1 MHKRNP
7 LGLLPRPF
15 PVKIPVPGRSP
26 NGMVLAPPMARQGS
40 AAVVDRSFQTTHPNN
55 PFTRIGLKPVAAG
68 PEKERGMQRNSWSVF
83 LAVVV
88 ALAVLPSHVWA
99 QEKVIKIGAIYPM
112 TGRAGLYG
120 MDSVAAMEMAMEEIN
135 AKGGVAGY
143 KLDALSTD
151 SKVKPDYSVRIAK
164 RYIEEDKVHFL
175 FGVVSSGVG
184 LAVTEVSK
192 QYKKIFIGTDHA
204 ATELTVDN
212 FQPYYFRVSN
222 NTFQS
227 MAAGAIYLK
236 ELQAQKPWKRIAYIG
251 PDYAYGHS
259 QWNELR
265 YCLDRL
271 GVQYEVAGEH
281 WPKLAQPDYTP
292 FITTIMKDKP
302 DILVSG
308 FWGGDTVAFIKQA
321 IPYGLLKNVL
331 YFHPDAG
338 GNYELMS
345 SMGDELPDGLVLS
358 ARHHNNWPDT
368 ELNRKFVGDF
378 FKRTGRYPSYAAEGA
393 YAGVYAIA
401 YAVEKVGN
409 PDDADALVK
418 ALEGMKL
425 KLPEDPEGFTSYM
438 DPDTHQIVQ
447 MQAIGV
453 TMPNADFPPAKK
465 MLGNW
470 KIYKAEDLLPPKE
483 YIEMKRKK

>member
-1 MHKRNP
+1 MNKSTWKV
-7 LGLLPRPF
+7 LL
-15 PVKIPVPGRSP
+15 VVILAV
-26 NGMVLAPPMARQGS
+26 MVLPFS
-40 AAVVDRSFQTTHPNN
+40 AF
-55 PFTRIGLKPVAAG
+55 
-68 PEKERGMQRNSWSVF
+68 
-83 LAVVV
+83 
-88 ALAVLPSHVWA
+88 A
-99 QEKVIKIGAIYPM
+99 QDKVIKIGAIYPM

-120 MDSVAAMEMAMEEIN
+120 LDSVAAMEMAIEEIN

-143 KLDALSTD
+143 KLDVLSTD

-184 LAVTEVSK
+184 LAVTEISK

-227 MAAGAIYLK
+227 MAAGALYLK
-236 ELQAQKPWKRIAYIG
+236 ELQSQKPWKRIAYIG

-265 YCLDRL
+265 YNLDRL
-271 GVQYEVAGEH
+271 GVKYELAGEH
-281 WPKLAQPDYTP
+281 WPKLAQPDYTA

-302 DILVSG
+302 DILVAG

-321 IPYGLLKNVL
+321 MPFGLFDKLL

-345 SMGDELPDGLVLS
+345 AMGDELPNGLVLG
-358 ARHHNNWPDT
+358 ARHYNNWPDT
-368 ELNRKFVGDF
+368 EANKKFVSDF
-378 FKRTGRYPSYAAEGA
+378 HKRTGRYPSYAAEGA

-401 YAVEKVGN
+401 HAVQKVGN
-409 PDDADALVK
+409 PDDSDALVK

-425 KLPEDPEGFTSYM
+425 KLPEDPEGFTSYI
-438 DPDTHQIVQ
+438 DPGTHQIVQ
-447 MQAIGV
+447 VITIGV
-453 TMPNADFPPAKK
+453 TEPNDKFPPAKK

-470 KIYKAEDLLPPKE
+470 KVFKAEDLICPAE
-483 YIEMKRKK
+483 YVETKRKK